1 MFCLWLN
8 ASICG
13 LYNANRFGRKHF
25 GKIGTTFQ
33 RNNQFPFT
41 FKQAIF
47 ISTQRKRELMKVT
60 NIKDFTEATTAGV
73 VE

>member
-1 MFCLWLN
+1 MLIDLEEN
-8 ASICG
+8 ILEKLG
-13 LYNANRFGRKHF
+13 HF
-25 GKIGTTFQ
+25 KET
-33 RNNQFPFT
+33 NQFPFT

>member
-33 RNNQFPFT
+33 RNKP
-41 FKQAIF
+41 
-47 ISTQRKRELMKVT
+47 ISFHIQTSDIYQY
-60 NIKDFTEATTAGV
+60 TEKEGANEGN
-73 VE
+73 

>member
-1 MFCLWLN
+1 MLIDLEEN
-8 ASICG
+8 ILEKLG
-13 LYNANRFGRKHF
+13 QHF
-25 GKIGTTFQ
+25 KET
-33 RNNQFPFT
+33 NQFPFT